1 MKEDRIYI
9 VGSLDNSVRLVRAA
23 TRHQALSHVAST
35 SFTVKLASQND
46 LVTWVTS
53 GLKVESA
60 RAPDQLQI
68 DMGE

>member
-23 TRHQALSHVAST
+23 TRHQALSHAAST
-35 SFTVKLASQND
+35 AFTVRVASQND

-53 GLKVESA
+53 GIKVESA
-60 RAPDQLQI
+60 RSPEQLQI
-68 DMGE
+68 DIGE